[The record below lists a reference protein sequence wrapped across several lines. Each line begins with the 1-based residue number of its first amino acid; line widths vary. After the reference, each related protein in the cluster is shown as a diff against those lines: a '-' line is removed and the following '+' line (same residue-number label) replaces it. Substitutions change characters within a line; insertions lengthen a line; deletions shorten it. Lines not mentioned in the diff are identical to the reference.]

1 MRRMFVVAAALAF
14 VGFAGT
20 PAFADCTSDFVKVR
34 ADLAATKTDAKKEAA
49 RAHIAAAEK
58 AQKEKNEKACVDALG
73 KAAVALK

>member
-1 MRRMFVVAAALAF
+1 MRRMFIVAGVVAAF
-14 VGFAGT
+14 GFAGA

-34 ADLAATKTDAKKEAA
+34 TDLAATKTDAKKEAA

-58 AQKEKNEKACVDALG
+58 AQKDKNEKACVDALG